1 MVKGLFQYLDQQ
13 HTFTLRQG
21 ADAGIPFR
29 RHPRGE
35 LHRAVRLAGAPAV
48 DLLGRRRLRWWVA
61 AAGLATGATSGA
73 VRFVLASSSVG
84 GAPSS
89 SRRPFSFLSLDTS
102 AICHPVDERLNECV
116 SPLVQARKAGFCDA
130 VAGVLRL
137 AVGRPVAQAPIQDG
151 VAGLL

>member
-21 ADAGIPFR
+21 ADASIPFR

-35 LHRAVRLAGAPAV
+35 LHRAVRLASIFLAAGACGGG
-48 DLLGRRRLRWWVA
+48 LA

-116 SPLVQARKAGFCDA
+116 GPLVQARKAGFRDA

-137 AVGRPVAQAPIQDG
+137 AVGRPVA
-151 VAGLL
+151 